1 MTEFEKS
8 IQQILTDVSTG
19 KEPPRAIKEHIFQ
32 QISSDRQPRFVAL
45 RLPVAIAVLI
55 SIMSVHLVAS

>member
-1 MTEFEKS
+1 MTEFEKN
-8 IQQILTDVSTG
+8 IQQIFTDVSTG
-19 KEPPRAIKEHIFQ
+19 KEPSRAVKEHIFQ
-32 QISSDRQPRFVAL
+32 QISSDKQPRFVAL